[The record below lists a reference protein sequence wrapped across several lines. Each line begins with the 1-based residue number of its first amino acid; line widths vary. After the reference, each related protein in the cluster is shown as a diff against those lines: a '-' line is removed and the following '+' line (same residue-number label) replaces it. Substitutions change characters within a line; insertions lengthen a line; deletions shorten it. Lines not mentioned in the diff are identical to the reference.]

1 MAERMGMVWCPDWP
15 VLARRRVEPELVGVP
30 VAVLAHGLVAAASSE
45 ARAEGVR
52 PGLRRREAEARC
64 SGLILV
70 DGDPPAEA
78 RAFEAVARAVEAFT
92 PRVELDRP
100 GRLGFSTRG
109 PSRYFGGDDALGAAL
124 AAAVAE
130 VGIPEV
136 RVGIADGALAAW
148 LAARRAAP
156 GAASVVPPG
165 ESPAFLAPWPVTVLG
180 DHALADLLARLGLR
194 TLGAFAELPA
204 PAVLARF
211 ATPGAVAHRRAQGHD
226 DVPLD
231 LAVPPPD
238 LVETCEFDPPVAR
251 VDAAAFAAKALAD
264 RLLSQL
270 AARGLACTR
279 VMVEAETEHGE
290 RRARCWR
297 HEGALTPATLAER
310 VRWQLE
316 AWLLAGDG
324 KPLDRDLAN
333 GDLANG
339 DLANGDVAGGDRAG
353 GDLVNGDVADG
364 DLVTSGLTR
373 LRLRPEGVVPADGR
387 QLGFWGGDQAAAD
400 RAARALARVQGMVG
414 HDAVVT
420 PVVQGGRTPAERVR
434 WVPWGDVLEP
444 ARDPL
449 AAWLGALPDPA
460 PARVFEPPV
469 PAELLDATGE
479 PVRVSGR
486 GECAAPPATLRSA
499 ELPNG
504 GGSVI
509 GWAGPWT
516 HDVRWWDAGSR
527 RRGAHWQVVLSG
539 GVACL
544 VVLES
549 GRAGLEA
556 LYD

>member
-1 MAERMGMVWCPDWP
+1 METPGREGPGTAERMGIVWCPDWP
-15 VLARRRVEPELVGVP
+15 VLARRRAEPGLVGVP
-30 VAVLAHGLVAAASSE
+30 VAVLAHGLVAAASAE
-45 ARAEGVR
+45 ARAEDVR
-52 PGLRRREAEARC
+52 PGIRRREAEARC
-64 SGLILV
+64 SGLVLV

-78 RAFEAVARAVEAFT
+78 SAFEAVARAVEAFT

-100 GRLGFSTRG
+100 GRLGFPTRG
-109 PSRYFGGDDALGAAL
+109 PSRYFGGDDALGVAV

-130 VGIPEV
+130 VGVPEV

-148 LAARRAAP
+148 LAARRAVP
-156 GAASVVPPG
+156 GAAFVVPPG

-180 DHALADLLARLGLR
+180 DRALADLLARLGLR
-194 TLGAFAELPA
+194 TLGTFAELPA

-211 ATPGAVAHRRAQGHD
+211 ATPGAIAHRRAQGQD
-226 DVPLD
+226 DTPMD

-251 VDAAAFAAKALAD
+251 VDAAAFAAKTLAD

-270 AARGLACTR
+270 ADRGLACTR

-290 RRARCWR
+290 RLARCWR

-324 KPLDRDLAN
+324 KLVDDDLA
-333 GDLANG
+333 DA
-339 DLANGDVAGGDRAG
+339 
-353 GDLVNGDVADG
+353 
-364 DLVTSGLTR
+364 DLVTGGLTR
-373 LRLRPEGVVPADGR
+373 LWLRPDGVVPADGR

-400 RAARALARVQGMVG
+400 RAARALARVQGMLG

-444 ARDPL
+444 ARDPS
-449 AAWLGALPDPA
+449 AAWPGALPDPA
-460 PARVFEPPV
+460 PARVFEPPL
-469 PAELLDATGE
+469 PAELLDAAGE

-486 GECAAPPATLRSA
+486 GECGAPPATLRSA

-504 GGSVI
+504 GGRVV

-516 HDVRWWDAGSR
+516 HDVRWWDADSR
-527 RRGAHWQVVLSG
+527 RRGAHWQVVLDG

-549 GRAGLEA
+549 GHAGLEA